1 MRCIV
6 RNCGKKSIPD
16 KDLCET
22 CFVMLTTGQKTKGSA
37 AWFVTELEFMEQQ
50 NNEAMRQIAHL
61 HGKVNELSNE

>member
-22 CFVMLTTGQKTKGSA
+22 CFVMLTTGEKIDSSS

-50 NNEAMRQIAHL
+50 NDEAMRQITHL
-61 HGKVNELSNE
+61 HAKVNELSDE